1 MSEEKRFTMQEVLQN
16 PALSIAFL
24 EAIMESKIENEGL
37 ASMVSEQKKAISEME
52 GKVEYHDAILKGEQA
67 LPISVFAKDYG
78 WSAKRMNR
86 YLQKKGVQYRQGDI
100 WLPYQ
105 KYAGLGYTQTC
116 TFPCKGDRHKANRA
130 HTGVRT
136 HWTQKGRQFIY
147 ELLKA
152 DGVLP
157 VSER

>member
-1 MSEEKRFTMQEVLQN
+1 MNEERRFTLQEVLQN
-16 PALSIAFL
+16 PALSMAFL
-24 EAIMESKIENEGL
+24 EEIVKSRTENEEL
-37 ASMVSEQKKAISEME
+37 TNKVSEQEEMITAMEKKA
-52 GKVEYHDAILKGEQA
+52 EYHDQILKSEQA
-67 LPISVFAKDYG
+67 LPISIFAKDYG
-78 WSAKRMNR
+78 WSAKKMNK
-86 YLQKKGVQYRQGDI
+86 YLQQKGIQYRQGDV

-105 KYAGLGYTQTC
+105 KYASKGYTQTQ
-116 TFPCKGDRHKANRA
+116 TFPCKGDRHKANHS

-147 ELLKA
+147 ELLKS